1 MMPYI
6 GLLPLL
12 WRVTRAHVR
21 SAITKPGQSYLL
33 QVGFA
38 HATSAEYILPPPPE
52 SSGKGPFGLEFW
64 YGGCPQNHVE
74 FRRPIIGTGQSI
86 RGRRGCWILTTIGL
100 KLQVSL
106 GADQD

>member
-38 HATSAEYILPPPPE
+38 HATSAEYILPPPPGKLGE
-52 SSGKGPFGLEFW
+52 GSFRSGVLVWGLSTEPCGVSPPDYW
-64 YGGCPQNHVE
+64 HGSVDPRSTWLLDTYNHWAE
-74 FRRPIIGTGQSI
+74 AASFTGS
-86 RGRRGCWILTTIGL
+86 
-100 KLQVSL
+100 
-106 GADQD
+106 